1 MCGICGM
8 ASLSGASG
16 VDRAV
21 LSAMNATLVHRGP
34 DGAGEFV
41 APGIGMAMRRLS
53 IIDLQGGNQPIFNE
67 DGTVAIV
74 YNGETY
80 NAPELRRELEGRGHR
95 FKTRSDTEVLVHLYE
110 EKGEDLVD
118 SLRGMFAFALWDS
131 RARKLV
137 LARDRL
143 GKKPLYWTKAG
154 EWLVFGSE
162 LKALKE
168 HPAVRLETD
177 PERMYEL
184 LALQYIPSPGT
195 PYRGVNKLA
204 PGHMLVMKN
213 GSESIRRYWSLKP
226 GKAEGTYADWTVR
239 LREQLKES
247 VRLRMLSDV
256 PVGALL
262 SGGLDSSAIVALMSK
277 VSTEPVRTF
286 TVAFDTPSGKMD
298 TECARQVAK
307 EFGTIHHELHVG
319 ENDAMA
325 AGEAAF
331 RALDEPI
338 LDPACLPTYLI
349 ARLARE
355 NVTVALTGEG
365 GDEAFAGYLR
375 YRLTGMGTYPVPG
388 ARTAVNWL
396 ESRGMASARTAK
408 GVWAVTAC
416 DPVMKHLY
424 STTAFAPG
432 RYRRLFGRGVEK
444 VEKVFRPLFEDYGGT
459 DALNRVL
466 ATDTT
471 TWLADDLLQKVD
483 RMSMAVSLE
492 ARTPLLDH
500 PMIEFLHTIPW
511 HAKLFESDHKR
522 LFKSAVGPMLNRK
535 VMKRKKVGFEP
546 PWGSWF
552 RGRLRDSLVSAIEGP
567 ELASLGFIDRKA
579 AIKMADDHANRRGKY
594 GLELFCLYALA
605 EWKRLHAPQA

>member
-1 MCGICGM
+1 M
-8 ASLSGASG
+8 AALAGTPA
-16 VDRAV
+16 VDRGV

-34 DGAGEFV
+34 DGSGEFA
-41 APGIGMAMRRLS
+41 APGVGLAMRRLS
-53 IIDLQGGNQPIFNE
+53 IIDLEGGSQPIFNE
-67 DGTVAIV
+67 DGTIAIV

-118 SLRGMFAFALWDS
+118 RLRGMFGFAIWDS
-131 RARKLV
+131 RNRKLV

-143 GKKPLYWTKAG
+143 GKKPLYWTRAG
-154 EWLVFGSE
+154 DWLVFGSE
-162 LKALKE
+162 LKALKA
-168 HPAVRLETD
+168 HPEVRCEID
-177 PERMYEL
+177 PERIMEL

-204 PGHMLVMKN
+204 PGHLLILQDGKVAV
-213 GSESIRRYWSLKP
+213 RRYWSLKP
-226 GKAEGTYADWTVR
+226 GEAKGSFTDWTVR
-239 LREQLKES
+239 LREYLEES

-262 SGGLDSSAIVALMSK
+262 SGGLDSSAIVALMAK
-277 VSTEPVRTF
+277 VSPEPVRTF
-286 TVAFDTPSGKMD
+286 TVAFDTPGGMED

-307 EFGTIHHELHVG
+307 EFGTIHHELRVG
-319 ENDAMA
+319 ENEAMA

-349 ARLARE
+349 SKLARE

-375 YRLTGMGTYPVPG
+375 YRLTGMGAYPIPG
-388 ARTAVNWL
+388 ARMGVNWM
-396 ESRGMASARTAK
+396 EARGMASARTAK
-408 GVWAVTAC
+408 GVWAVTTT
-416 DPVMKHLY
+416 DPVMRHLY

-432 RYRRLFGRGVEK
+432 RYRRLFGRGVEP
-444 VEKVFRPLFEDYGGT
+444 VQKVFRPLFEDYGGT
-459 DALNRVL
+459 DPLNRVL
-466 ATDTT
+466 ASDTA

-500 PMIEFLHTIPW
+500 PLIEFLHTIPW
-511 HAKLFESDHKR
+511 HAKLLESEHKR
-522 LFKSAVGPMLNRK
+522 LFKAAVGPMLSRT
-535 VMKRKKVGFEP
+535 VTQRKKVGFEP
-546 PWGSWF
+546 PWGAWF

-567 ELASLGFIDRKA
+567 ELASLGFIDRKSA
-579 AIKMADDHANRRGKY
+579 MKMADDHANRRGKY

-605 EWKRLHAPQA
+605 EWKRLHAS